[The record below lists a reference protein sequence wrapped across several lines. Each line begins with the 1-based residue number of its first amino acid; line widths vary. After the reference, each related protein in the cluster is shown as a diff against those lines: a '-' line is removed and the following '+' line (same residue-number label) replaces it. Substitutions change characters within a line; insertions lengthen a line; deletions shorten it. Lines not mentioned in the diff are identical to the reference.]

1 MLNISSKLPSL
12 LKCLKMSDWPDGDVA
27 GSGRLTSSTKW
38 VVAGD
43 EPATAALPA
52 PAADCMCLKMSCWEM
67 RTMQMSARLATP
79 IRNMSRNRRL
89 DEAAVAVGWAGRR
102 GSGQGW
108 TTRTSSTSAR
118 SSAAVIRMVVSLVG
132 GSMVVDRCF

>member
-1 MLNISSKLPSL
+1 MLNESSKLPSL
-12 LKCLKMSDWPDGDVA
+12 LKCLKMSVWPDGDVA

-43 EPATAALPA
+43 EPTTAALPA
-52 PAADCMCLKMSCWEM
+52 PAADCMCLKMSCWEI

-89 DEAAVAVGWAGRR
+89 DEAAVGGAGRR